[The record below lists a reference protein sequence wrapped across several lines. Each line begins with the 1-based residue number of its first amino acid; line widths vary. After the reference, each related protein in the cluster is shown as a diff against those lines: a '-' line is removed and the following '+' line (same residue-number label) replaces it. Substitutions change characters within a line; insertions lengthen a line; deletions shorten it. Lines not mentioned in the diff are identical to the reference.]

1 MTTDQQVLDNAKEI
15 SYMKGKVEGI
25 DKKVDDMDKRISA
38 RQDGMDEKLDI
49 LLDQMSMTRTI
60 LFAGKA
66 FLAGCLALLGA
77 NLDEIVISL
86 KHLATFLK

>member
-1 MTTDQQVLDNAKEI
+1 MTTEQQVMDNAKEI

-77 NLDEIVISL
+77 NLDEIVVSL

>member
-1 MTTDQQVLDNAKEI
+1 MDEQILKNTEEI

-77 NLDEIVISL
+77 NLDEIVVSL